1 ARVACALY
9 MPAANVCAG
18 GLVDPALPAPPGG
31 ALGAVVGPADD
42 DLGQRVV
49 AFVVARAG
57 HDQDDL
63 PTALIGHVADQLSV
77 HKRPREV
84 RVVDSLPRNA
94 MGKVQKKA
102 LAAGG

>member
-1 ARVACALY
+1 METALLGHPAVAEA
-9 MPAANVCAG
+9 
-18 GLVDPALPAPPGG
+18 
-31 ALGAVVGPADD
+31 AVVGLADD